1 MAKALAVHTKSI
13 RHSTKRETELLL
25 AGPPL
30 KLAETIS
37 VGVTLKSSEHQGDGV
52 KGIAVPEELR
62 LGNTM
67 SRA

>member
-1 MAKALAVHTKSI
+1 MEKALAAHTKSI
-13 RHSTKRETELLL
+13 RHSTKRETELFL

-30 KLAETIS
+30 TLAETIS
-37 VGVTLKSSEHQGDGV
+37 VGVTFKSSGHQGDGV
-52 KGIAVPEELR
+52 KGKAVPKELK